1 MWLRH
6 CGNKQAS
13 VDEGATLMESQTT
26 DAKLPAAEM
35 NQLADLSVT
44 GYGSR

>member
-1 MWLRH
+1 MWSRH

-35 NQLADLSVT
+35 DRPGDLSVT